1 MEKSPLMCYND
12 KKPLK
17 GPETMKKKLLWIT
30 ETALMLSL
38 LVTLQYLTKPLG
50 QIVTG
55 SCVNAVLAVA
65 VLVGGLWCGI
75 TVALVSPVMAYVL
88 NIAPQ
93 ILTVPAIMVGNV
105 VFVILL
111 YFLADVSGKSLPRQ
125 AAAWLLAAIA
135 KFATL
140 YLIVVKLVCG
150 VLSES
155 LLASGTMK
163 PPMLQLFPQMF
174 GWPQLSTALIGGAVA
189 LSIVPLIRKA
199 LHR

>member
-1 MEKSPLMCYND
+1 
-12 KKPLK
+12 
-17 GPETMKKKLLWIT
+17 
-30 ETALMLSL
+30 
-38 LVTLQYLTKPLG
+38 
-50 QIVTG
+50 
-55 SCVNAVLAVA
+55 
-65 VLVGGLWCGI
+65 
-75 TVALVSPVMAYVL
+75 
-88 NIAPQ
+88 
-93 ILTVPAIMVGNV
+93 MVGNV

-125 AAAWLLAAIA
+125 AAAWLLAAVA

-150 VLSES
+150 VLSDS

-174 GWPQLSTALIGGAVA
+174 GWPQLITALIGGAVA

>member
-1 MEKSPLMCYND
+1 
-12 KKPLK
+12 
-17 GPETMKKKLLWIT
+17 MKKKLLWIT

-125 AAAWLLAAIA
+125 AAAWLLAAVA

-150 VLSES
+150 VLSDS

-174 GWPQLSTALIGGAVA
+174 SWPQLITALIGGAVA

>member
-1 MEKSPLMCYND
+1 
-12 KKPLK
+12 
-17 GPETMKKKLLWIT
+17 MKKKLLWIT

-75 TVALVSPVMAYVL
+75 TVALVSPVRAYVL

-125 AAAWLLAAIA
+125 AAAWLLAAVA

-174 GWPQLSTALIGGAVA
+174 SWPQLITALIGGAVA